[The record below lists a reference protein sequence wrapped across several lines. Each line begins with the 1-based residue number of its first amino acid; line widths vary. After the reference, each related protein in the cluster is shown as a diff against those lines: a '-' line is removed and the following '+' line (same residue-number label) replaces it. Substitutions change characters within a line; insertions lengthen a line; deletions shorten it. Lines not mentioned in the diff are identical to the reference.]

1 MYISMIRRTFILL
14 LAVILSLVI
23 WWVGPLVSIGSLRPI
38 AAIWVRAVLIAVILV
53 WALWPWVAAC
63 LGWLASQIR
72 APKSTLKRSCAR
84 DRVSSRFYD
93 AIRTLKYIGIA
104 EQKSTW
110 RRFCYRLSSNYLND
124 KPWFLIM
131 GPAGCGKTSLINE
144 SGKRFLL
151 SEQYGF
157 KHTVDVGSTRDCNW
171 WLTDKAV
178 YIDTAGEWT
187 QIHGL
192 SEEANKAQGVLY
204 SLIRRH
210 RRHPGVDGV
219 ILCLDAAWLLHTAL
233 TERKSMADALCARM
247 LETAGFFRNDVAV
260 YLALNNIDSLPG
272 GETFLA
278 EISDEVLSQG
288 IGFTLI
294 FSADGQVDYGRSD
307 TEYTRMAARISD
319 HAQELLHNA
328 HSAEQRQQLL
338 FFTESVGNLRK
349 PLFNL
354 LEQVFPQ
361 LPVGYAGQIRQV
373 WLGSTQV
380 LQRAQWGGEW
390 DMRPSGHLYA
400 PMLDN
405 AILERGVLSARAMP
419 LRNRVSLTLRYVAVC
434 ALLAFSVNL
443 MATRYLWE
451 EEYIAYMT
459 ASFDETKRMVRE
471 IPATNRVSDDLIS
484 AYEQLGYMSAQLSS
498 NPSPLINPY
507 FEHGLINKEAQQT
520 YHRHLF
526 KFFWPAMERYVY
538 EELGRDI
545 TANNDDVYNTLKIYL
560 MLGKPEHRSAQEL
573 ENWFSSR
580 WSSFAPQGY
589 SDADKRIFM
598 LHLRTIFSESLQSQ
612 APVTKLQPELIRLA
626 RLKAMAIPI
635 HMRVL
640 RGLQSRLTSGIDNVS
655 LASAAGANASLML
668 RRKGQAVVTDM
679 AVPAFYT
686 LASYHDVFKPQLD
699 GAVDNM
705 IQEEAWVLRDGNGQ
719 ADRLKALEFRQKLT
733 DEVRKLYLL
742 EYADHWEKFLK
753 DIRVRPIA
761 SLDDA
766 ALLARQFSDP
776 SSPLSNLLR
785 FVTRQTNL
793 TNTDRRNVSGWLDK
807 RRLELENTRRD
818 ILGEISGERSH
829 FRITPEKEL
838 EQRFE
843 AVRRLGAQL
852 MQTPTANNDPLARR
866 FEEMYNQLSSL
877 AIALRAGE
885 VLPQNS
891 LNNLKIAAAQQ
902 PEPVRSI
909 MQDLLEVGNTQS
921 LQQSSHNLNSG
932 AASFTANV
940 CRNVVS
946 GRYPFNRNA
955 RDEVGIGD
963 FSRLFGPSGAIRSYF
978 DQHLASY
985 VDNTA
990 GKLQV
995 REGSRGLLSAST
1007 LRAFENAMLIGD
1019 TFFNKGGETMAFSL
1033 YLRPLTLSSN
1043 IMEAELDID
1052 GQVLRYSHGSTQPV
1066 SVQWPGQ
1073 NGGAYVR
1080 LSFKDLNGRIE
1091 SVSFN
1096 GPWALFHLYDKS
1108 NPISIDR
1115 DRQELTMGIS
1125 SMNGLFKVELRS
1137 TMNDFPLWS
1146 RALNEFSCPNVKS
1159 K

>member
-1 MYISMIRRTFILL
+1 MIRRTFIIL
-14 LAVILSLVI
+14 LAVILSLVV
-23 WWVGPLVSIGSLRPI
+23 WWVGPLVSIGSLRPM
-38 AAIWVRAVLIAVILV
+38 AAIWVRAVLVTLILV
-53 WALWPWVAAC
+53 WALWPWVAAS
-63 LGWLASQIR
+63 LGWLAGQIR
-72 APKSTLKRSCAR
+72 APKRTLKRSRAR

-104 EQKSTW
+104 EQKSAW
-110 RRFCYRLSSNYLND
+110 RRFRYRLSSDYLND
-124 KPWFLIM
+124 KPWFLVM

-157 KHTVDVGSTRDCNW
+157 KHTVDVGATHDCNW

-187 QIHGL
+187 QLHGL

-204 SLIRRH
+204 SLIRRY

-219 ILCLDAAWLLHTAL
+219 ILCLDAAWLLQAAL

-260 YLALNNIDSLPG
+260 YLALNNIDALPG
-272 GETFLA
+272 GETFLT
-278 EISDEVLSQG
+278 EIGEDVLAQG

-294 FSADGQVDYGRSD
+294 ASAEGQVDYTRSD
-307 TEYTRMAARISD
+307 TEYTRMAACISGYV
-319 HAQELLHNA
+319 QELLHNT

-338 FFTESVGNLRK
+338 FFTESVGSLRK

-373 WLGSTQV
+373 WLGSTQT
-380 LQRAQWGGEW
+380 LQRVQWAGES
-390 DMRPSGHLYA
+390 DIRPAGHLYA
-400 PMLDN
+400 PMLDS
-405 AILERGVLSARAMP
+405 AIQERGVLNARAMP
-419 LRNRVSLTLRYVAVC
+419 LRNRVGLTLRYIAVGV
-434 ALLAFSVNL
+434 LLAFSINL
-443 MATRYLWE
+443 MATCYLWE

-471 IPATNRVSDDLIS
+471 IPATNRVSDDLVS

-526 KFFWPAMERYVY
+526 KFFWPAMERYVF

-545 TANNDDVYNTLKIYL
+545 TANNDDVYDTLKIYL
-560 MLGKPEHRSAQEL
+560 MLGKPQHRSAPEL
-573 ENWFSSR
+573 ESWFASR
-580 WSSFAPQGY
+580 WDSFAPQGY
-589 SDADKRIFM
+589 SDTDKRIFM
-598 LHLRTIFSESLQSQ
+598 LHLKTIFSESLQSQ
-612 APVTKLQPELIRLA
+612 SPITKLQPELIRLA

-640 RGLQSRLTSGIDNVS
+640 RGLQNRLMPGIENVS
-655 LASAAGANASLML
+655 LANAAGANASLML

-686 LASYHDVFKPQLD
+686 LASYYDVFKPQLD
-699 GAVDNM
+699 GAVDKM
-705 IQEEAWVLRDGNGQ
+705 IQEEAWVLRDSNGHT
-719 ADRLKALEFRQKLT
+719 DTLKALEFRQKLT

-776 SSPLSNLLR
+776 SSPLANLLR

-793 TNTDRRNVSGWLDK
+793 TNTERHQVSGWLNK
-807 RRLELENTRRD
+807 RRAALENTRRD

-843 AVRRLGAQL
+843 AVRRLGTQL
-852 MQTPTANNDPLARR
+852 MQTPAGNNDPLARR
-866 FEEMYNQLSSL
+866 FEEIYNQLSAL
-877 AIALRAGE
+877 ATALRAGQ

-891 LNNLKIAAAQQ
+891 LSSLKIAAAQQ

-921 LQQSSHNLNSG
+921 MQQSSHNLNNS

-940 CRNVVS
+940 CSNAIS

-978 DQHLASY
+978 QQHLAPY

-990 GKLQV
+990 GKLRM
-995 REGSRGLLSAST
+995 REGSRGLLSAGT

-1019 TFFNKGGETMAFSL
+1019 TFFTKQGDTMGFSL
-1033 YLRPLTLSSN
+1033 YLRPLTLSPN

-1052 GQVLRYSHGSTQPV
+1052 GQVIRYSHGSTQPV
-1066 SVQWPGQ
+1066 NVQWPGK

-1080 LSFKDLNGRIE
+1080 LSFKDLNGRVE
-1091 SVSFN
+1091 SVNFN

-1108 NPISIDR
+1108 NPVSIDR
-1115 DRQELTMGIS
+1115 DRKELTMGIS
-1125 SMNGLFKVELRS
+1125 SMSGLFKMELRS
-1137 TMNDFPLWS
+1137 TTNDFPLWS
-1146 RALNEFSCPNVKS
+1146 RALSQFSCPNVKS